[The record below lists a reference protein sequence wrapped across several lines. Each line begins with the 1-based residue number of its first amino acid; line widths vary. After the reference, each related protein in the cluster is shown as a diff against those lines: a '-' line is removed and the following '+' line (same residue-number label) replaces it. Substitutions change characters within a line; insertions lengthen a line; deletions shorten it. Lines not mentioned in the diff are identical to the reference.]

1 MNRLASKKNFSAAFF
16 FRITQNERVANDLLL
31 FFCIKIE
38 EEEEEEEE
46 EMRHRKKGSIARL

>member
-1 MNRLASKKNFSAAFF
+1 MNRLASRKNFSAAFF

-38 EEEEEEEE
+38 EEEEEE
-46 EMRHRKKGSIARL
+46 MRHRKKGSIARL